1 MFLELLKAENFR
13 LFESVELDFDRS
25 HNLVFGDNASGKT
38 TILEAIAY
46 LGRGRSFRNSKAADI
61 VRWGSD
67 DLLVYGK
74 VENNAQYTSIGV
86 MNGKGGFESSING
99 DHSLGIAGLARTL
112 PLQVID
118 PNSHNLISG
127 SPEERRRYIDWILFH
142 VEPKYI
148 EIWRKYK
155 RTLKQRNAALKNI
168 SDKSAIEYWNKG
180 LSEYGEQI
188 NKMREDAFMIIEPVI
203 KENAYDLIGSGVSL
217 VFEKGWGKERGLLD

>member
-13 LFESVELDFDRS
+13 LFESIELNFDRN

-38 TILEAIAY
+38 SILEAVSY

-67 DLLVYGK
+67 DMLVYGK

-86 MNGKGGFESSING
+86 MNGKRGFESSING
-99 DHSLGIAGLARTL
+99 DHGLGIAGLARAL
-112 PLQVID
+112 PLQIID

-142 VEPKYI
+142 VEQKKI
-148 EIWRKYK
+148 K
-155 RTLKQRNAALKNI
+155 TL
-168 SDKSAIEYWNKG
+168 
-180 LSEYGEQI
+180 
-188 NKMREDAFMIIEPVI
+188 
-203 KENAYDLIGSGVSL
+203 
-217 VFEKGWGKERGLLD
+217 